1 MNEINGR
8 LKESNDLENKL
19 MEIKLKH
26 TGKKRQNRQTTTKIK
41 KNHNDLWDDIKW
53 SNIHVSGTPKHR
65 GKRLGQE
72 KTIKEIIA
80 IIFSNFIK
88 WYQPT
93 DPRKLTNV
101 KQDKQIKPHL
111 GSF

>member
-1 MNEINGR
+1 M
-8 LKESNDLENKL
+8 
-19 MEIKLKH
+19 
-26 TGKKRQNRQTTTKIK
+26 
-41 KNHNDLWDDIKW
+41 
-53 SNIHVSGTPKHR
+53 SGTPKHR

-72 KTIKEIIA
+72 KTIKEIIT